1 MSFASVHNGITSR
14 SNGNE
19 KESSLISATST
30 SVVEMTGNASS
41 ASPFSSQTTTPVS
54 AHDNNRE
61 PDANTSTAAVVSSTR
76 NLHEV
81 EEELDIIS
89 IHDMDLSML
98 QAATLLTADCMGTG
112 LLALPQD
119 IQVLGGTF
127 GFIALIVNLPIAWY
141 AGYLLSQTAGRVEGK
156 ELYTDHDKEHDNEHH
171 GHETIPKGDGLVRVV
186 VSSAVKKAA
195 YSSVEKGDNEESI
208 ANIVLDDGSNKP
220 HRYDGSN
227 THDYIG
233 ITRVV

>member
-14 SNGNE
+14 NNGNE
-19 KESSLISATST
+19 KESSSLSATTT
-30 SVVEMTGNASS
+30 SVVEMTGTNASS
-41 ASPFSSQTTTPVS
+41 ASPFSSQTTTPPVS

-61 PDANTSTAAVVSSTR
+61 PVVATTS

-81 EEELDIIS
+81 EEELDLNIIS
-89 IHDMDLSML
+89 SHDMDLSML

-141 AGYLLSQTAGRVEGK
+141 AGFLLSQTARRVEGK
-156 ELYTDHDKEHDNEHH
+156 ELYTDHDHDKEHDNEHH
-171 GHETIPKGDGLVRVV
+171 GHETIPEGDGLVRVV

-208 ANIVLDDGSNKP
+208 ANIVLDDDSNKP
-220 HRYDGSN
+220 HRYDDSN
-227 THDYIG
+227 TQDYIG